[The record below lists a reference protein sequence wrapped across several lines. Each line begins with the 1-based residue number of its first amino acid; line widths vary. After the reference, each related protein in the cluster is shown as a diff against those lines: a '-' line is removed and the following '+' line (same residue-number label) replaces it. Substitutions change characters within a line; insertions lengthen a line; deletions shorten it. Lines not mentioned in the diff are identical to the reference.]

1 MKNIFITL
9 FALIFSVN
17 AFADSDAQV
26 LRTLHCKGILEGS
39 NKTTKEFSATIK
51 DTKDSYTEGKYKF
64 VDYWS
69 TMTFSDLKV
78 GKGELFGNVASV
90 ETGVDVQKHRDS
102 PRDGSWQGLTFYE
115 IFKSEKAAENPENDD
130 GYSNRLG
137 LIIISS
143 TCTTEQLPE
152 AKKCPNP
159 RGKRNYEIA
168 VQYGEQ
174 DDKDALVYAGKIEC
188 ALNSKALA
196 E

>member
-1 MKNIFITL
+1 MKNVFITL
-9 FALIFSVN
+9 FALTLSVN
-17 AFADSDAQV
+17 AFADSEDQL
-26 LRTLHCKGILEGS
+26 LRTLHCKGNLEGTD
-39 NKTTKEFSATIK
+39 KTTKEFSATIK
-51 DTKDSYTEGKYKF
+51 DTKNAFTVGKTKF

-69 TMTFSDLKV
+69 TMTFSDLKA
-78 GKGELFGNVASV
+78 GKGELFGNVTSA

-115 IFKSEKAAENPENDD
+115 IFKNEKASKNPVDNK
-130 GYSNRLG
+130 GYSTRLG

-174 DDKDALVYAGKIEC
+174 GDKDALVYAGKIEC
-188 ALNSKALA
+188 ALNSKGLA